1 MKYFKITFGNILICF
16 AYAFICVP
24 NEILNGGVTSF
35 SMVAAKLIHIDV
47 SICSSLL
54 IIFLLVFCYFF
65 LGVNFF
71 KGTLYSGLCYILFF
85 DLFSYTEMKILL
97 PAYISVP
104 ISAVLVGIGYGLCL
118 NAQSTT
124 VGFDTIAIYLHKKY
138 KKFSTGTFMFIIN
151 VIVLCMSMFVY
162 GLFAIVL
169 GIVFSK
175 IQTMTIDVYM
185 KISKGE
191 FAYGTKSKR
200 YLQENK

>member
-1 MKYFKITFGNILICF
+1 MKYIKITVGNIFICF

-35 SMVAAKLIHIDV
+35 SMVLAKLLHIDI
-47 SICSSLL
+47 SICSTILIISLL
-54 IIFLLVFCYFF
+54 IFCYFF

-85 DLFSYTEMKILL
+85 DLFTYTKIALL
-97 PAYISVP
+97 MPAYISVP
-104 ISAVLVGIGYGLCL
+104 ISAIMVGIGYGLCL
-118 NAQSTT
+118 NAESTT

-138 KKFSTGTFMFIIN
+138 TKFSVGTWMFIIN
-151 VIVLCMSMFVY
+151 VLVLCMSMVVY
-162 GLFAIVL
+162 GLWAIVL

-175 IQTMTIDVYM
+175 IQTVTIDIYT

-191 FAYGTKSKR
+191 FSYGTKSKR